1 MLVHCFVAGDPRAAH
16 QALRSAVAPGTAAAS
31 IVATI
36 KHLRC
41 RSYHAAWPTA
51 QVGALFSC
59 RSFRFALSGTRSKI
73 LRSTRSGLV
82 LPRRESFCIAG
93 RRLLLAWR
101 RPSSNLSRC
110 RTRFSFRLRN
120 YGETKDRDQEY
131 KGCHADHDLLHA
143 CCPATNTKSPP
154 RIRRVCGVSHCLS
167 SIHQQLHGLHTELRP
182 MCN

>member
-1 MLVHCFVAGDPRAAH
+1 MSPR
-16 QALRSAVAPGTAAAS
+16 TAAAS
-31 IVATI
+31 IAALRMEKLHKSARNSRANHFV
-36 KHLRC
+36 LRC
-41 RSYHAAWPTA
+41 PAP
-51 QVGALFSC
+51 GA
-59 RSFRFALSGTRSKI
+59 RSFAPHGAVWFYPGAKVFAS
-73 LRSTRSGLV
+73 
-82 LPRRESFCIAG
+82 P

-101 RPSSNLSRC
+101 RPSSNLSRG

-143 CCPATNTKSPP
+143 CCPATNTKSLP